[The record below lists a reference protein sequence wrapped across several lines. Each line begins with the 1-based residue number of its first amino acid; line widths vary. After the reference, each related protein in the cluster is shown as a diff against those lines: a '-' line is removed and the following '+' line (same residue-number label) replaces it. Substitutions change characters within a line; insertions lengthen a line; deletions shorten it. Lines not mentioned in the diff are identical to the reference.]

1 MLIIDNISICGNWC
15 NSWLKFKTIQKL
27 QPAVPMNSLRVD
39 QQITNLTIKHFYISM
54 LSFAIKLSPSTPALN
69 EYAPG
74 YIS

>member
-1 MLIIDNISICGNWC
+1 MWQNQEEMRNELNGFLNAKVLPIE
-15 NSWLKFKTIQKL
+15 KT